1 MSYLDKMKV
10 GETTYDIKDS
20 DAARKA
26 ALATLKSELEDE
38 IAEKANN
45 ADLARV
51 AKSGNY
57 NDLSGTPVLASVAT
71 SGAYSDLEGTP
82 ELATVATSGDYE
94 DLDNTPTIGNGT
106 LTIQKNGT
114 DVDSFDANATE
125 DKTINILV
133 PTDANDVNALPNS
146 TKYGATLELSV
157 NSSTYVITATLKD
170 QNGDA
175 LGNPQTIDLPLESVV
190 VNGAYNSQTKKV
202 VLTLQNGST
211 IEFSVADLVS
221 GLQSEI
227 NAQNKLNADYV
238 DDTNTTHKFV
248 SASEKSTWNGKQ
260 DALTFDSTPTQGSTN
275 PVTSGGVYAVI
286 GDVESLLTTL
296 ISGNGAAEEES

>member
-1 MSYLDKMKV
+1 M
-10 GETTYDIKDS
+10 
-20 DAARKA
+20 
-26 ALATLKSELEDE
+26 
-38 IAEKANN
+38 
-45 ADLARV
+45 
-51 AKSGNY
+51 
-57 NDLSGTPVLASVAT
+57 
-71 SGAYSDLEGTP
+71 
-82 ELATVATSGDYE
+82 
-94 DLDNTPTIGNGT
+94 
-106 LTIQKNGT
+106 
-114 DVDSFDANATE
+114 
-125 DKTINILV
+125 
-133 PTDANDVNALPNS
+133 
-146 TKYGATLELSV
+146 
-157 NSSTYVITATLKD
+157 
-170 QNGDA
+170 
-175 LGNPQTIDLPLESVV
+175 